1 MKNTIC
7 RIFCVLFIIATL
19 TAFAACGQ
27 QESQIEIAIPNDT
40 TNEARALLLLEQLGM
55 IKLREGAGITATVL
69 DIEEN
74 PRQIRFREV
83 EAAQIPNILQ
93 DVDFAVINSNYAIA
107 AGMNP
112 KLQALGLESGYSA
125 YSNVLAVKAGNEENP
140 LVKALVAALKSQR
153 VADYITSQYG
163 GAVIS
168 AVDQTTDGYDATV
181 DYVSLSGQTI
191 SVAASPAPHAEI
203 LEIAKAILAE
213 KNITLDIQV
222 YTNYVTPNEVVED
235 GTCLANYF
243 QHIPYMEDFNQNKK
257 THIVSVAKIHVE
269 PLGIYGGRQT
279 DLKTLLP

>member
-7 RIFCVLFIIATL
+7 RILCVLFVVSAL
-19 TAFAACGQ
+19 TAFVACGQ
-27 QESQIEIAIPNDT
+27 QETQIEIAIPNDT
-40 TNEARALLLLEQLGM
+40 TNEARALLLLEQLGI
-55 IKLREGAGITATVL
+55 IKLREGAGITATIL
-69 DIEEN
+69 DIQEN
-74 PRQIRFREV
+74 PHNIRFREV
-83 EAAQIPNILQ
+83 EAAQIPNVLQ

-112 KLQALGLESGYSA
+112 TLQALGLESGYSA

-163 GAVIS
+163 GAVIP

-181 DYVSLSGQTI
+181 DYASLFGQTI

-269 PLGIYGGRQT
+269 PLGIYGGKQT